1 MLPGASSWICGAP
14 FAIAWNT
21 SATAGRISQS
31 TATSPAASTA
41 TSSDVAMT
49 AATAWT
55 AQRRRDV
62 DPSNARVGV
71 RAPHERDVVHAR
83 QRQVAHVARGARDQP
98 GIFLALDFRTHQS
111 WCRHGQL
118 EYSMRDRR
126 PGLVAAV
133 LVSLVL
139 SACTGGGSGSAVGS
153 DAEALAGRR
162 APIDH
167 IIVLFLEN
175 RTFDHLFGTYPG
187 AEGLASYSG
196 RQTDKQG
203 VAYPNL
209 PAPLGRDGKPDSR
222 FPVDLP
228 NT

>member
-1 MLPGASSWICGAP
+1 M
-14 FAIAWNT
+14 
-21 SATAGRISQS
+21 
-31 TATSPAASTA
+31 
-41 TSSDVAMT
+41 
-49 AATAWT
+49 
-55 AQRRRDV
+55 
-62 DPSNARVGV
+62 
-71 RAPHERDVVHAR
+71 H
-83 QRQVAHVARGARDQP
+83 
-98 GIFLALDFRTHQS
+98 
-111 WCRHGQL
+111 
-118 EYSMRDRR
+118 DRR

-139 SACTGGGSGSAVGS
+139 SACTGGGSGSAIGS
-153 DAEALAGRR
+153 DATEAPDGRR

-209 PAPLGRDGKPDSR
+209 PAPLLRCYRQVSMGCCQHKMRR
-222 FPVDLP
+222 
-228 NT
+228 